1 MHPPEEQPT
10 YKKPVHLKAA
20 KYFVVANVFS
30 LKKRRKKKDP
40 SKHWDYESSAHKLP
54 PLPLPHLP
62 QQYWKILLNK
72 FFNKI
77 DLKTFVSTAG
87 EL

>member
-30 LKKRRKKKDP
+30 LKKKEGSFK
-40 SKHWDYESSAHKLP
+40 ALG
-54 PLPLPHLP
+54 L
-62 QQYWKILLNK
+62 
-72 FFNKI
+72 
-77 DLKTFVSTAG
+77 
-87 EL
+87 